1 MMRIPR
7 HPTIIRRMIDA
18 RVRRLTARGP
28 VLQASLVQIAKHCGR
43 PGCHCQRG
51 EKHIGHYLTFKE
63 AGKTRTVYVPQDL
76 VEEVR
81 QWIAETK
88 RLKGLMREISALAVA
103 RVAGHV
109 QARRRRGGRQPPSA

>member
-109 QARRRRGGRQPPSA
+109 KAKRRRQGRRPPSA